1 MTSDID
7 GQEQIKDNIRN
18 LKCFHCESTNVYWH
32 YDFHRFE
39 CVDCGS
45 YIEINGKYQV
55 GVVKGC
61 YMSGCVKVLG
71 MIHAQ

>member
-39 CVDCGS
+39 CVAICQVVS
-45 YIEINGKYQV
+45 KY
-55 GVVKGC
+55 
-61 YMSGCVKVLG
+61 
-71 MIHAQ
+71 